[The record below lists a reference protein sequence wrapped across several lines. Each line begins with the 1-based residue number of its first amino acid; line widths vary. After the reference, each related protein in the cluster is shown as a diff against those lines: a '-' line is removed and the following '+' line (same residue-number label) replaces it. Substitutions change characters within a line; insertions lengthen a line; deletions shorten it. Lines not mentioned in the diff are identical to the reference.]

1 MPASS
6 QRRATHARRPSQAR
20 DGQTMVMVALGFVL
34 LLTCVA
40 LAVDGAR
47 LYAEGLRVQKAAD
60 QAALAGVT
68 QVSNGTDNTTLGSI
82 VTPLVNRNL
91 PLIRGASLN
100 TTPTLTQG
108 TTNQLKVQ
116 VQESGFPLFF
126 APIFGFKSATIAR
139 EATAQYNAPVPMGNP
154 TGTLGDS
161 GQGDGN
167 VTIYKPSDTGAQD
180 SGSAVNG
187 GTATSVVQNM
197 KLSINGPDTLVE
209 NGDPYAPLYVRSD
222 PPFPTD
228 STSIIPNPFRTQANP
243 AFDGYNYK
251 VTINSPGYTYI
262 QVYDAGTCAGG
273 VYNDLTTSGGFGVP
287 YQSNWVMNNSHTNY
301 ATFYSLYN
309 YNSATNQRTAVT
321 GPINGALKLGR
332 DPNLSTAYP
341 VIIAPGTDCKDS
353 SPYKAKWYTL
363 AEINNSTAGSTY
375 IVNVSTCLAQ
385 RPYATGSLN
394 DRGNVDSTST
404 SSPPACYG
412 SELNNF
418 ALRAVT
424 TTTSRSS
431 SCFASDGSGDDANNP
446 TKCQTMSNF
455 SATGLATNQP
465 TLGGIGRISVEV
477 NSGSAGQ
484 SVIYLAHIDQTY
496 RGKWLMVKLFDPGDV
511 VGPSSLQIVRPDGTY
526 APFMWYTQTLDGYG
540 KPFTT
545 AMRNISDVS
554 GNMVNRSLITSD
566 VNGSYTVPAT
576 AAPPASGPLCNQ
588 VTSDTTS
595 PSVARAYGQ
604 TMGEDNPFDIRYQV
618 SGCAGTNAAVTD
630 SGRQWN
636 QGSFPS
642 TDYTQYNYDTVQG
655 SNYAPFNGRWVYM
668 FTQIPS
674 DYTGGPTTGPN
685 PNPNPGWWYVQYK
698 TANSNF
704 SDRTTWE
711 ASIIDTPPHLVN

>member
-6 QRRATHARRPSQAR
+6 QRRATHARRLSQAR

-187 GTATSVVQNM
+187 GTATAVVQNM

-209 NGDPYAPLYVRSD
+209 NGDPYSPLYVLSD
-222 PPFPTD
+222 SPFVSSGTP
-228 STSIIPNPFRTQANP
+228 IVNPFRAQATP
-243 AFDGYNYK
+243 AFNGYDYK

-262 QVYDAGTCAGG
+262 QVYDAGTCQGTF
-273 VYNDLTTSGGFGVP
+273 NDLASGQGFGVP
-287 YQSNWVMNNSHTNY
+287 NLSGGFSQGNSNY
-301 ATFYSLYN
+301 ATFYSLYS
-309 YNSATNQRTAVT
+309 YNSATNQKTPVT
-321 GPINGALKLGR
+321 GPINGALTLGR
-332 DPNLSTAYP
+332 ELNLDPVLYNYP
-341 VIIAPGTDCKDS
+341 VIIAPTENCN
-353 SPYKAKWYTL
+353 PAYKARWYTL
-363 AEINNSTAGSTY
+363 AEINSSTAGSTY

-394 DRGNVDSTST
+394 DRGNIDSTST

-431 SCFASDGSGDDANNP
+431 SCFASDGSGDDSSHINGN
-446 TKCQTMSNF
+446 KCQTMSNF
-455 SATGLATNQP
+455 SATGLATSQP

-477 NSGSAGQ
+477 NSGATGQ

-511 VGPSSLQIVRPDGTY
+511 VGASSLQIVRPDGTY

-554 GNMVNRSLITSD
+554 GNMVNRSLTTS
-566 VNGSYTVPAT
+566 TVDHTYSLP
-576 AAPPASGPLCNQ
+576 SGGCNQ
-588 VTSDTTS
+588 VSDGS
-595 PSVARAYGQ
+595 LSVARAYGQ
-604 TMGEDNPFDIRYQV
+604 TMGEDNPFDTRYQV

-630 SGRQWN
+630 SNRQWN
-636 QGSFPS
+636 QGTFPS

-655 SNYAPFNGRWVYM
+655 GNYAPFNGRWVYM

-685 PNPNPGWWYVQYK
+685 LNPNPGWWYVQYK